1 MKKVPERTCVITKE
15 KLPKSE
21 LVRVVRTPE
30 LNVVVDYSGR
40 TNGRGAYLKKDK
52 KVFFKVP
59 CLTLYSQIDKI
70 KEELA
75 DVVNYCILMADACG
89 LDLDEIVREKVKL
102 NNRKY
107 PVEKAFGSKEKYTE
121 LKG

>member
-40 TNGRGAYLKKDK
+40 TNGRGAYLKKSNEAFELAQK
-52 KVFFKVP
+52 KGVLKKALNVEIPDSLF
-59 CLTLYSQIDKI
+59 
-70 KEELA
+70 EEL
-75 DVVNYCILMADACG
+75 
-89 LDLDEIVREKVKL
+89 K
-102 NNRKY
+102 KY
-107 PVEKAFGSKEKYTE
+107 VE
-121 LKG
+121 